1 MLAQRCRDPKFMAVT
16 PELLSSF
23 PLLKPLP
30 KDLLTQLAQQ
40 SSLKKFARRAIV
52 LNAGVPEDHV
62 CFLFEG
68 RLQGV
73 DFTIDGREVG
83 LYFVEPGDFCG
94 ELGLFDEGQQ
104 PEYIMALTP
113 VVVVN
118 IPTESLRE
126 VMLRHASVVNMLGR
140 KLAAR
145 VRQMTE
151 QRTLLGLPNVS
162 QRVCCQLW
170 SLVTSSGR
178 NKSDIPHSLAA
189 ITNPPTHQEIAIMLN
204 VSRETVTRVF
214 QKLQNQKIVQRA
226 GPGSL
231 LINDPTALQQ
241 LAEGNRE
248 L

>member
-1 MLAQRCRDPKFMAVT
+1 MAVT
-16 PELLSSF
+16 PELLSRF

-30 KDLLTQLAQQ
+30 TDLLNQLAQQ
-40 SSLKKFARRAIV
+40 SIMRKFARRAIV
-52 LNAGVPEDHV
+52 LNAGVAEDSV

-94 ELGLFDEGQQ
+94 ELGLFDEGKQA
-104 PEYIMALTP
+104 EYIMALTP

-118 IPTESLRE
+118 IPIESLRE
-126 VMLRHASVVNMLGR
+126 VMLRHAGVVNQLGR

-170 SLVTSSGR
+170 SLVNSGAASSEM
-178 NKSDIPHSLAA
+178 PMSLAA
-189 ITNPPTHQEIAIMLN
+189 ISNPPTHQEIAIMLN

-231 LINDPTALQQ
+231 LINDLSALQQ
-241 LAEGNRE
+241 LAEGSRE